1 MHQMRLEESKNREG
15 VSNMSQRLGI
25 VEKKLAKAE
34 AQVKDKQKTVNE
46 LMEDRQKSMETTK

>member
-1 MHQMRLEESKNREG
+1 MRLEESKNREG